1 MEAVEKRVTQI
12 RNNLLRIL
20 DLRKEMVDC
29 EISWLQMIKALKLT
43 QYEALKFKNGEL
55 PDLEQEALEIL
66 KKTPENI
73 KNRDKKFKF
82 FNKFLLEKGITATQF
97 SKDVGVDIDKIH
109 RILRE
114 IPVNRD
120 LEAEKRI
127 EEAIGEKIF

>member
-97 SKDVGVDIDKIH
+97 SKNVGVDIDKIH

-120 LEAEKRI
+120 YEAEKRI

>member
-1 MEAVEKRVTQI
+1 M
-12 RNNLLRIL
+12 
-20 DLRKEMVDC
+20 
-29 EISWLQMIKALKLT
+29 
-43 QYEALKFKNGEL
+43 
-55 PDLEQEALEIL
+55 EIL

-73 KNRDKKFKF
+73 KNRDKKFKY

>member
-29 EISWLQMIKALKLT
+29 EISWLQMIKELKLT

-55 PDLEQEALEIL
+55 PELEEEALKLL

>member
-1 MEAVEKRVTQI
+1 MEAVEKRVIQI

-20 DLRKEMVDC
+20 NLRKEMVDC
-29 EISWLQMIKALKLT
+29 EISWLQMIKALKLS

-73 KNRDKKFKF
+73 KNRDKKFKY

>member
-20 DLRKEMVDC
+20 NLRKEMVDC
-29 EISWLQMIKALKLT
+29 EISWLQMIKALKLS

-73 KNRDKKFKF
+73 KNRDKKFKY

-97 SKDVGVDIDKIH
+97 SKNVGVDIDKIH

>member
-20 DLRKEMVDC
+20 NLRKEMVDC
-29 EISWLQMIKALKLT
+29 EISWLQMIKALKLS

-73 KNRDKKFKF
+73 KNRDKKFKY

-114 IPVNRD
+114 IPINRD

>member
-55 PDLEQEALEIL
+55 PDLEQEALKIL

-73 KNRDKKFKF
+73 KNRDKKFKY

-97 SKDVGVDIDKIH
+97 SKNVGVDIDKIH

-120 LEAEKRI
+120 LEAEKKI

>member
-29 EISWLQMIKALKLT
+29 EISWLQMIKALKVT

-97 SKDVGVDIDKIH
+97 SKNVGVDIDKIH

-120 LEAEKRI
+120 LEAEKKI

>member
-1 MEAVEKRVTQI
+1 MNKKIPTI
-12 RNNLLRIL
+12 I
-20 DLRKEMVDC
+20 
-29 EISWLQMIKALKLT
+29 
-43 QYEALKFKNGEL
+43 EL
-55 PDLEQEALEIL
+55 PKLEQEALKIL

-120 LEAEKRI
+120 YEI
-127 EEAIGEKIF
+127 ENKIEQAIGAKIF

>member
-66 KKTPENI
+66 K
-73 KNRDKKFKF
+73 FKF

-97 SKDVGVDIDKIH
+97 SKKVGVDIDKIH

-120 LEAEKRI
+120 YEAEKRI

>member
-1 MEAVEKRVTQI
+1 
-12 RNNLLRIL
+12 
-20 DLRKEMVDC
+20 MVDC

-97 SKDVGVDIDKIH
+97 SKNVGVDIDKIH

-120 LEAEKRI
+120 LEAEKKI

>member
-97 SKDVGVDIDKIH
+97 SKNVGVDIDKIH

-120 LEAEKRI
+120 LEAEKKI

>member
-97 SKDVGVDIDKIH
+97 SKNVGVDIDKIH

>member
-73 KNRDKKFKF
+73 KNRDKKFKY

-97 SKDVGVDIDKIH
+97 SKNVGVDIDKIH

-120 LEAEKRI
+120 LEAEKKI

>member
-20 DLRKEMVDC
+20 NLRKEMVDC
-29 EISWLQMIKALKLT
+29 EISWLQMIKALKLS

-73 KNRDKKFKF
+73 KNRDKKFKY

-97 SKDVGVDIDKIH
+97 SKDVGVDLDKIH

>member
-29 EISWLQMIKALKLT
+29 EISWLQMIKALKLS

-97 SKDVGVDIDKIH
+97 SKNVGVDIDKIH

-114 IPVNRD
+114 RPVNRD
-120 LEAEKRI
+120 LEAEKKI

>member
-97 SKDVGVDIDKIH
+97 SKKVGVDIDKIH

-120 LEAEKRI
+120 YEAEKRI

>member
-1 MEAVEKRVTQI
+1 MK
-12 RNNLLRIL
+12 
-20 DLRKEMVDC
+20 
-29 EISWLQMIKALKLT
+29 
-43 QYEALKFKNGEL
+43 
-55 PDLEQEALEIL
+55 IL

-73 KNRDKKFKF
+73 KNRDKKFKY

-97 SKDVGVDIDKIH
+97 SKKVGVDIDKIH

-120 LEAEKRI
+120 YEAEKRI

>member
-55 PDLEQEALEIL
+55 PELEQEALKIL
-66 KKTPENI
+66 KKIPENI
-73 KNRDKKFKF
+73 KNRDKKLKF
-82 FNKFLLEKGITATQF
+82 FNKFLLEKGITETQF